1 MAQFKNV
8 QESHEHSRETLD
20 ILYGYDSFLDSIEI
34 VTDMGCG
41 RGLDVDWWARLQTR
55 DDPPEPR
62 NLLCYAVDKN
72 IQSIDKSILDLENV
86 RAIECDFES
95 YKLPRKS
102 DLIWCHDSFQYAVNP
117 LQTLA
122 HWHSQMNTDGM
133 LILIIKQNVAYEYN
147 RLVNRGYNYQFYNYN
162 LINLVYMLAVSGF
175 DCRDAYVK
183 KEENNPW
190 LHVAV
195 YKTDNA
201 PMDPATTSWF
211 ELADKNLL
219 HDSVVESLNKYNYVK
234 QEDIVYPWLDKDF
247 YRVKT

>member
-1 MAQFKNV
+1 MGQFKNAH
-8 QESHEHSRETLD
+8 ESHEHSLETLD
-20 ILYGYDSFLDSIEI
+20 ILYGYDSFLDSLEI

-41 RGLDVDWWARLQTR
+41 RGLDTNWWATLETR

-72 IQSIDKSILDLENV
+72 IQSIDQSILELENV
-86 RAIECDFES
+86 RAIECDFEN

-102 DLIWCHDSFQYAVNP
+102 DLIWCHDSFQHAINP

-122 HWHSQMNTDGM
+122 HWHSQMNVDGM
-133 LILIIKQNVAYEYN
+133 LVIILKQNIAYEYN
-147 RLVNRGYNYQFYNYN
+147 RLVHRGYNYQFYNYN
-162 LINLVYMLAVSGF
+162 LINLIYMLAVSGF

-201 PMDPATTSWF
+201 PMNPATTSWF
-211 ELADKNLL
+211 DLADKNLL
-219 HDSVVESLNKYNYVK
+219 HDSILESLNKYSYVR
-234 QEDIVYPWLDKDF
+234 QEDFVYPWLDKDF
-247 YRVKT
+247 YRVRT